1 VTDSGNQN
9 KNQGDAMK
17 RAITVGLSGT
27 TIALLL
33 SSNAMPGVELPPQI
47 LQAMQGT
54 NRDVIV
60 ILRDQVA
67 SVPPIRRAMGARSET
82 LASSQSSVMSML
94 PRVQGRKFHQFST
107 INAFATSVSASELAQ
122 LSADVRV
129 QAVVPDAVI
138 RPPAHRQ
145 RLNESAGH
153 AASPSA
159 STAATNGGLC
169 NTLEPEALQVT
180 NTAFADP
187 TIPQAQQVRDGNG
200 QFVTGKGVKVAW
212 IADGLDP
219 NIPAFIRPDGSHVF
233 IDYQDFTG
241 DPAGTP
247 TGGEEAFGDA
257 GTIAAQDM
265 PNGKPLFY
273 DISQYVNQV
282 YPLPSP
288 CNIRIR
294 GMAPGASLV
303 GLDVFGTINPTTTS
317 NFVQAIEY
325 AVIHDDV
332 DVINES
338 FGGNPFPDNTNDP
351 ISLADDAAVRSGVT
365 VVVSTGDAGT
375 AGTLGS
381 PATSASSIAAGG
393 STTFRIYAQT
403 GDGIIPFT
411 KGGFVDNNVSSIS
424 SGGFAQK
431 KARTVDVIAPADLG
445 WGLCS
450 TNTALFED
458 CLSDKKPATPTPIV
472 AFGGTSESSPT
483 TAGAAALVIQ
493 AYRSTH
499 GGRDPSPATVKE
511 ILMSTATDLNAP
523 SFEQGAG
530 LINSLAAVNAALS
543 INDENG
549 HPKNHGQ
556 SLLVAPS
563 SARLIAEPNQA
574 KSLSFTITNEGTT
587 PQHLT
592 PTFEALGSP
601 TAGATLNLTLDPATD
616 PTFLNVAGNM
626 RAYIKKTF
634 KVPSG
639 MEHLDA
645 AIAFQTVVGSANPPL
660 VFFGLLDPSGRQV
673 AYSIPQG
680 LGSGYGH
687 VDVVNPKGGTW
698 TVIVYT
704 RVPSAAGSY
713 SGPVQFVWST
723 ENFVKVGSVS
733 PAHLELAAGASAS
746 VTAEFSMPGSPGDSA
761 AALRLVRSANESTDK
776 YAEVPV
782 SLRTLIRTGATGGSF
797 SGTLTGGNSRAGAGP
812 TQTFEFDV
820 PQGVNNMS
828 LVLNVPDNGYL
839 LQGLLVDPNGMQL
852 SLAPNQDPI
861 NGSPQ
866 FAMQLAH
873 YNPQPGRWKFVLLQ
887 NFTSSGNQT
896 SLPFT
901 ARIGFNSAKI
911 SAAALPNSA
920 SVELSASAMPVVVP
934 ITVTNTGAIT
944 QLYFADARLA
954 TQSITALPPQPG
966 ACSGSVVTLPG
977 YCALNFL
984 PTQSSIAAF
993 VAQASV
999 PITMDSENDVGTGV
1013 GFTGSP
1019 DIYARSVGNDTVVAL
1034 ISEPEIPYS
1043 EWFSIPSE
1051 IGPYGPSGAPTASVS
1066 SSAYV
1071 LMKPFDAAV
1080 SADSGDV
1087 WADLVLNTNT
1097 FNPLVLAPGA
1107 TGTINVTITPDSTMI
1122 GKTVTGFIYVDT
1134 FSLVVTT
1141 GDEVVRLPYSYTVT
1155 K

>member
-1 VTDSGNQN
+1 
-9 KNQGDAMK
+9 MK

-33 SSNAMPGVELPPQI
+33 SSNAMPGVELPAQI

-67 SVPPIRRAMGARSET
+67 SVPPIRRAMGARSES
-82 LASSQSSVMSML
+82 LAASQSSVMSSL
-94 PRVQGRKFHQFST
+94 PRLQGRKFHAFST

-138 RPPAHRQ
+138 HPPVRTQ
-145 RLNESAGH
+145 RLNESAGR
-153 AASPSA
+153 AGSSSV
-159 STAATNGGLC
+159 STAATDGGLC

-180 NTAFADP
+180 NTAFAD
-187 TIPQAQQVRDGNG
+187 TSIPQAQRVRDGNG

-219 NIPAFIRPDGSHVF
+219 NNLAFIRPDGSHVF

-257 GTIAAQDM
+257 GTIAAQDT

-273 DISQYVNQV
+273 DISKYVNSAHA
-282 YPLPSP
+282 LPSP
-288 CNIRIR
+288 CNIQIR

-351 ISLADDAAVRSGVT
+351 ISLANDAAVASGVT

-375 AGTLGS
+375 AGTIGS
-381 PATSASSIAAGG
+381 PATSASSIAVGG
-393 STTFRIYAQT
+393 STTFRLYAQT
-403 GDGIIPFT
+403 GDGIIPFSN
-411 KGGFVDNNVSSIS
+411 GGFIDNNVSSIS
-424 SGGFAQK
+424 SGGFAQR

-445 WGLCS
+445 WGICS
-450 TNTALFED
+450 INTAMFQD
-458 CLSDKKPATPTPIV
+458 CVNDQKPAGPTPID
-472 AFGGTSESSPT
+472 AFGGTSEASPT

-499 GGRDPSPATVKE
+499 GGRDPSPATVKQL
-511 ILMSTATDLNAP
+511 IMSTATDLNAP

-549 HPKNHGQ
+549 HPQNRGE
-556 SLLVAPS
+556 SLLAAPS
-563 SARLIAEPNQA
+563 SAQVIAQPNHA
-574 KSLSFTITNEGTT
+574 ESLSFTITNEGTT

-592 PTFEALGSP
+592 PTLEVLGSP
-601 TAGATLNLTLDPATD
+601 TAGATLNLNLDPATD

-634 KVPSG
+634 KVPAG

-645 AIAFQTVVGSANPPL
+645 AIAFQTVVGSSNPPL
-660 VFFGLLDPSGRQV
+660 VFFGLLDPSGRQA

-687 VDVVNPKGGTW
+687 VDVVKPQGGTW

-713 SGPVQFVWST
+713 SGPVQFVWAT
-723 ENFVKVGSVS
+723 ENFVKFGSVS
-733 PAHLELAAGASAS
+733 PSHLDLAAGASAS
-746 VTAEFSMPGSPGDSA
+746 VTAEFKMPSSPGDSA
-761 AALRLVRSANESTDK
+761 AALRFVRSANESTDK
-776 YAEVPV
+776 YAEIPV
-782 SLRTLIRTGATGGSF
+782 SLRTLIPTGTTGGSF
-797 SGTLTGGNSRAGAGP
+797 GGTLTGGNSRAGAGP
-812 TQTFEFDV
+812 TQTFQFDV

-828 LVLNVPDNGYL
+828 LVLNIPDNGYL
-839 LQGLLVDPNGMQL
+839 LEGLLVDPNGMQL
-852 SLAPNQDPI
+852 SVAPNQDPT

-866 FAMQLAH
+866 FALQLSH
-873 YNPQPGRWKFVLLQ
+873 YNPQPGRWQFVLLQ

-911 SAAALPNSA
+911 SAAGLPNSA
-920 SVELSASAMPVVVP
+920 KVELPASVPVVVP
-934 ITVTNTGAIT
+934 IKVTNTGAIT
-944 QLYFADARLA
+944 QWYFADARLD
-954 TQSITALPPQPG
+954 TQAVTALPPQPG
-966 ACSGSVVTLPG
+966 ACSGPVVTLPG
-977 YCALNFL
+977 YCALNVL
-984 PTQSSIAAF
+984 PTQASIAAF

-999 PITMDSENDVGTGV
+999 PITMDSENDIGTGV

-1019 DIYARSVGNDTVVAL
+1019 DIYAKGVGNDTVVAL

-1051 IGPYGPSGAPTASVS
+1051 IGPYGPSGAPTASIS
-1066 SSAYV
+1066 TSAFV

-1080 SADSGDV
+1080 SADSGDL
-1087 WADLVLNTNT
+1087 WADFVLNTNT
-1097 FNPLVLAPGA
+1097 FSPLVLAPGES
-1107 TGTINVTITPDSTMI
+1107 GTIHVTITPDPTMA

-1134 FSLVVTT
+1134 FNQVVFT
-1141 GDEVVRLPYSYTVT
+1141 GDEIVSLPYSYTVT

>member
-1 VTDSGNQN
+1 
-9 KNQGDAMK
+9 MK
-17 RAITVGLSGT
+17 RAITIGLSAST
-27 TIALLL
+27 FAFLL
-33 SSNAMPGVELPPQI
+33 SSNALPGAELPAQI
-47 LQAMQGT
+47 QQAMQET

-60 ILRDQVA
+60 ILRDQLA
-67 SVPPIRRAMGARSET
+67 NVPPIRRAMGARAAS
-82 LASSQSSVMSML
+82 LAASQSSVMSSL
-94 PRVQGRKFHQFST
+94 PRLQGRKFHAFST
-107 INAFATSVSASELAQ
+107 INAFATSVSASELTQ

-138 RPPAHRQ
+138 RPPTRQHR
-145 RLNESAGH
+145 LSESAGG
-153 AASPSA
+153 AGASSV
-159 STAATNGGLC
+159 STAATDGGLC

-180 NTAFADP
+180 NTAFAD
-187 TIPQAQQVRDGNG
+187 TSIPQAQRVLDGNG

-212 IADGLDP
+212 IADGMDP
-219 NIPAFIRPDGSHVF
+219 NSLPFIRPDGSHVF

-265 PNGKPLFY
+265 PNGKPLVF
-273 DISQYVNQV
+273 DISQYVNAV
-282 YPLPSP
+282 HPLPSP
-288 CNIRIR
+288 CNIQIR

-325 AVIHDDV
+325 AVVHDDV

-351 ISLADDAAVRSGVT
+351 ISLANDAAVRSGVT

-381 PATSASSIAAGG
+381 PATSASSIAVGG

-403 GDGIIPFT
+403 GDGIIPFSNR
-411 KGGFVDNNVSSIS
+411 GFIDNNVSSIS
-424 SGGFAQK
+424 SGGFAQRN
-431 KARTVDVIAPADLG
+431 ARTVDVIAPADLG

-450 TNTALFED
+450 INTALFED
-458 CLSDKKPATPTPIV
+458 CFNDRKPAGPTPIV
-472 AFGGTSESSPT
+472 AFGGTSEASPT

-499 GGRDPSPATVKE
+499 GGRDPSPATVKQL
-511 ILMSTATDLNAP
+511 IMSTATDLNAP

-530 LINSLAAVNAALS
+530 LINALAAVNAALS

-549 HPKNHGQ
+549 RPKNRGE
-556 SLLVAPS
+556 SLLATPS
-563 SARLIAEPNQA
+563 SAQVIAQPNHPE
-574 KSLSFTITNEGTT
+574 SLSFTITNEGTT

-592 PTFEALGSP
+592 PTFETLGSP
-601 TAGATLNLTLDPATD
+601 TSGDTLNLTLDPAKD

-626 RAYIKKTF
+626 RAYVKKTF
-634 KVPSG
+634 KVPAG

-645 AIAFQTVVGSANPPL
+645 AIAFQTVIGSSNPPL
-660 VFFGLLDPSGRQV
+660 VFFGLLDPSGRQA

-704 RVPSAAGSY
+704 RVPTAAGSY

-723 ENFVKVGSVS
+723 ENFVKFGSVS
-733 PAHLELAAGASAS
+733 PAHLNLAAGASAS
-746 VTAEFSMPGSPGDSA
+746 VTAEFSMPASPGDSA
-761 AALRLVRSANESTDK
+761 VALRFVRSSNESTDK

-782 SLRTLIRTGATGGSF
+782 SLRTLIPTGPTGGSF
-797 SGTLTGGNSRAGAGP
+797 GGTLTGGNSRAGAGP

-820 PQGVNNMS
+820 AQGVNNMS
-828 LVLNVPDNGYL
+828 LVLNIPDSGYL
-839 LQGLLVDPNGMQL
+839 LEGLLVDPNGMQL
-852 SLAPNQDPI
+852 SVAPNQDPI
-861 NGSPQ
+861 NFSSQ
-866 FAMQLAH
+866 FGLQLSH

-911 SAAALPNSA
+911 SATGLPDSA
-920 SVELSASAMPVVVP
+920 SVELSASAKPLVVP

-944 QLYFADARLA
+944 QLYFADARLDTEA
-954 TQSITALPPQPG
+954 VTALPPQPG
-966 ACSGSVVTLPG
+966 ACSGPVVTLPG
-977 YCALNFL
+977 FCAVSVL
-984 PTQSSIAAF
+984 PTQASIAAF

-999 PITMDSENDVGTGV
+999 PINMDSFNDIGTGV
-1013 GFTGSP
+1013 GGTGSP
-1019 DIYARSVGNDTVVAL
+1019 DIYAKSVGNDTVVAM
-1034 ISEPEIPYS
+1034 ISAPEIPYS
-1043 EWFSIPSE
+1043 EWISVPSE
-1051 IGPYGPSGAPTASVS
+1051 IGPYGATGAPTASIS
-1066 SSAYV
+1066 TSAFV

-1080 SADSGDV
+1080 SADSGDF
-1087 WADLVLNTNT
+1087 WADFVLNTNT
-1097 FNPLVLAPGA
+1097 FNPLVLAPGE
-1107 TGTINVTITPDSTMI
+1107 TGTIQVTITPDPTMS

-1134 FSLVVTT
+1134 FSPVVFT
-1141 GDEVVRLPYSYTVT
+1141 GDEVVSLPYRYKV
-1155 K
+1155 KK

>member
-1 VTDSGNQN
+1 
-9 KNQGDAMK
+9 MK
-17 RAITVGLSGT
+17 RAITIGLSGT
-27 TIALLL
+27 TFALLL
-33 SSNAMPGVELPPQI
+33 SGNAMPGPELPAQI

-67 SVPPIRRAMGARSET
+67 NVPPIRRAMGARAAT
-82 LASSQSSVMSML
+82 LAASQSSIMSSL
-94 PRVQGRKFHQFST
+94 PRVQGRKYHAFST
-107 INAFATSVSASELAQ
+107 INAFATSVSASELTQ

-138 RPPAHRQ
+138 RPPAHKQ
-145 RLNESAGH
+145 RLSESAGRTGS
-153 AASPSA
+153 SPV
-159 STAATNGGLC
+159 STAATDGGLC

-180 NTAFADP
+180 NTAFAD
-187 TIPQAQQVRDGNG
+187 TSIPQAQQVRDGNG

-219 NIPAFIRPDGSHVF
+219 NSLPFIRPDGSHVF

-241 DPAGTP
+241 DPSGTP

-265 PNGKPLFY
+265 PNGKPLLF
-273 DISQYVNQV
+273 DISQYVNSV
-282 YPLPSP
+282 HPLPSP
-288 CNIRIR
+288 CNIHIR

-325 AVIHDDV
+325 AVVHDDV

-351 ISLADDAAVRSGVT
+351 ISLANDAAVRSGVT

-375 AGTLGS
+375 AGTIGS
-381 PATSASSIAAGG
+381 PATSASSIAVGG

-403 GDGIIPFT
+403 GDGIIPFSN
-411 KGGFVDNNVSSIS
+411 GGFIGNNVSSIS
-424 SGGFAQK
+424 SGGFAQRN
-431 KARTVDVIAPADLG
+431 ARTVDVIAPADLG

-458 CLSDKKPATPTPIV
+458 CFNDQKPAAPTPIV
-472 AFGGTSESSPT
+472 AFGGTSEASPT

-499 GGRDPSPATVKE
+499 GGRDPSPATVKQL
-511 ILMSTATDLNAP
+511 IMSTATDLNAP

-549 HPKNHGQ
+549 HPKNRGE
-556 SLLVAPS
+556 SLLAAPS
-563 SARLIAEPNQA
+563 SAQVIAQPNHA
-574 KSLSFTITNEGTT
+574 ESVSFTITNEGTT

-592 PTFEALGSP
+592 PTFETLGSP
-601 TAGATLNLTLDPATD
+601 TSGATLNLTLDPATD
-616 PTFLNVAGNM
+616 PTFLNVAGNL
-626 RAYIKKTF
+626 RSFIKKTF
-634 KVPSG
+634 KVPAG

-645 AIAFQTVVGSANPPL
+645 AIAFQTVIGTSNPPL

-704 RVPSAAGSY
+704 RVPGVAGSY

-723 ENFVKVGSVS
+723 ENFVKLGSVS
-733 PAHLELAAGASAS
+733 PAHLNLAAGASAS
-746 VTAEFSMPGSPGDSA
+746 VTAEFSMPASPGDSA
-761 AALRLVRSANESTDK
+761 AALRFVRSANESTDK
-776 YAEVPV
+776 YAEIPV
-782 SLRTLIRTGATGGSF
+782 SLRTLIPTGTTGGSF
-797 SGTLTGGNSRAGAGP
+797 GGTLTGGNSRAGAGP
-812 TQTFEFDV
+812 TQTFQFDV

-828 LVLNVPDNGYL
+828 LVLNIPDSGYL
-839 LQGLLVDPNGMQL
+839 LEGLLVDPNGMQL

-861 NGSPQ
+861 NGSSQ
-866 FAMQLAH
+866 FALQLSH

-911 SAAALPNSA
+911 SAAGLPNSA
-920 SVELSASAMPVVVP
+920 SVELSASAKPKVVP

-944 QLYFADARLA
+944 QLYFADARLDTLA
-954 TQSITALPPQPG
+954 VTPLPAQPG
-966 ACSGSVVTLPG
+966 GCSGSVVTLPG
-977 YCALNFL
+977 FCALNFL
-984 PTQSSIAAF
+984 PTQASIAAF

-999 PITMDSENDVGTGV
+999 PINMDSENDVGTGV
-1013 GFTGSP
+1013 GGTGSP
-1019 DIYARSVGNDTVVAL
+1019 DIFAKSVGNNTVVAM

-1043 EWFSIPSE
+1043 AWFSIPSE

-1066 SSAYV
+1066 TSAFV

-1080 SADSGDV
+1080 SADSGDI

-1097 FNPLVLAPGA
+1097 FNPLVLAPGQ
-1107 TGTINVTITPDSTMI
+1107 TGTINVTITPDATMK

-1134 FSLVVTT
+1134 FNPVVTT
-1141 GDEVVRLPYSYTVT
+1141 GDEVVSLPYSYTVA